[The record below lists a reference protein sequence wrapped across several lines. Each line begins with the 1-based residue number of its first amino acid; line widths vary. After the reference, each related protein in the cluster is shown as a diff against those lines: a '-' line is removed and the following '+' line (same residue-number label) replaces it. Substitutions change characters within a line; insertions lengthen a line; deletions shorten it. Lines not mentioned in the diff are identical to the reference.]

1 MLRRVGFRRV
11 PTAAYSDFGKLIV
24 LTNYRDANNL
34 SKLDMRKLIQFA
46 GFESVEPMA
55 LSAKRQVFVLTFV
68 EGV

>member
-1 MLRRVGFRRV
+1 
-11 PTAAYSDFGKLIV
+11 
-24 LTNYRDANNL
+24 
-34 SKLDMRKLIQFA
+34 MRKLIQFA